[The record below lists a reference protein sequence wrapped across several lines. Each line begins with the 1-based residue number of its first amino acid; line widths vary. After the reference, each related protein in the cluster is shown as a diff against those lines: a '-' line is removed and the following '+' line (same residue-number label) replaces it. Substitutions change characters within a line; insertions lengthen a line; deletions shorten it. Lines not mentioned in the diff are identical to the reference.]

1 MTKQLEQVKDS
12 LVVLRPTYGPW
23 GDSTELWTREGISVD
38 RRSIRSIKKA
48 LARLYAI
55 DLSAQGEQV
64 TALIERQKVL
74 PFYLQP
80 ERIFIPLKMRTAR
93 CSNDR
98 CCGYVD
104 VNYIENIGGE
114 KGTTRLLLKDGR
126 ILDLFCTP
134 STAAQTIC
142 IGQKLSNSLQ
152 PHRAADDEDVIVK
165 AALLL
170 LQRLKMLDDK
180 LQNFAN

>member
-1 MTKQLEQVKDS
+1 MPKLLEQVKNS
-12 LVVLRPTYGPW
+12 VVVLRPTYGPR
-23 GDSTELWTREGISVD
+23 GDSTELWTREGMSVD
-38 RRSIRSIKKA
+38 RRSIRSIKRA

-64 TALIERQKVL
+64 ADLIERHSVL

-80 ERIFIPLKMRTAR
+80 DRIFVPLKMRSAR

-104 VNYIENIGGE
+104 VNYIESIAGE
-114 KGTTRLLLKDGR
+114 KGTARLLLKDGR
-126 ILDLFCTP
+126 TLNLVCTP

-142 IGQKLSNSLQ
+142 MGQKLSSSLQ
-152 PHRAADDEDVIVK
+152 PECITDDEDVIVK

-180 LQNFAN
+180 LNNFAN